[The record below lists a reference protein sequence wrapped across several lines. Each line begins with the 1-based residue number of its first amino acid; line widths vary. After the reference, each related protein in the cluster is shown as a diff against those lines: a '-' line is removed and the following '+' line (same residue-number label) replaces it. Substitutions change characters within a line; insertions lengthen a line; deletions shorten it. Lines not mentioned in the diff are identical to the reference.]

1 MTMVTW
7 VYFHQNLLTQA
18 LEFSLYFH
26 YFNWFKTI
34 LKSKSHLLIN
44 IENVPQQVFVCSF
57 RLMVLKCHLLP
68 IFFLR
73 IRHEMSF
80 FCALIFFSLDS
91 KLINLHLRLLLERCK
106 PQKSQTCFCCQLCTL
121 KSGKDVPCNH
131 FFFFLFLKM
140 HTKVFLLQFPVDF
153 LPKIKNEPN

>member
-1 MTMVTW
+1 MIMVTW

-44 IENVPQQVFVCSF
+44 IENVPQQVFVCSC

-106 PQKSQTCFCCQLCTL
+106 PQKSQTCFCCQLFTL
-121 KSGKDVPCNH
+121 KSGKDVPLQP
-131 FFFFLFLKM
+131 FFFLSFFENAHQGILITIPGWFF
-140 HTKVFLLQFPVDF
+140 TKN
-153 LPKIKNEPN
+153 KKWT